1 MIFHGVLPHKQR
13 LLALSPEEL
22 GGVLPELP
30 PGITHNGI
38 FGMNGFLGLLGGA
51 TRLSEGRKQ

>member
-38 FGMNGFLGLLGGA
+38 IGMNGFLGQLC
-51 TRLSEGRKQ
+51 